1 MARFLNQG
9 RPSRTLWT
17 CLLLGMV
24 LLTGDP
30 VRATADY
37 TVVDE
42 FGQSQYRVNPQTIFR
57 EQPLPAGQVTFD
69 PQELLIVLINTRR
82 YFREQGEQDAVIQR
96 PGLLGG
102 LGVSVADVTRTL
114 DFMIEVLLHDLTQAQ
129 PVRLQNPDFI
139 RSHFRVWGWQAH
151 RPQMGTSPQL
161 RLTKYAVF
169 RHPGTRQPQ
178 GDHVHALYSINDEW
192 APAEFYKKYTKQDV
206 LAGAYAPGRPDA
218 AKVTPLA
225 YLTRTGLEEALLQGT
240 ILIQFPD
247 RSTSYFNVDR
257 NNGIAFVRG
266 VSPWEQQRYWYFR
279 EVNAIRG
286 YGSEIGN
293 KIAIRPGVTFAG
305 DVWNVGLGRVVL
317 LERAPGQWMLG
328 AIADTGGAFLPNLA
342 QLDYLAGIFPSRQ
355 EFFAYNRR
363 LPEYTPAYILIKK
376 DG

>member
-1 MARFLNQG
+1 MIPPRSSCLFRPAIGAFLLAG
-9 RPSRTLWT
+9 TLW
-17 CLLLGMV
+17 LGGYPAQAS
-24 LLTGDP
+24 GD
-30 VRATADY
+30 Y
-37 TVVDE
+37 LVVDE
-42 FGQSQYRVNPQTIFR
+42 FGKSQYRVNPQQIFQ
-57 EQPLPAGQVTFD
+57 EQPLPAGKVTFD

-82 YFREQGEQDAVIQR
+82 YFREQEQRDAVIQR
-96 PGLLGG
+96 PGLMGA
-102 LGVSVADVTRTL
+102 LGVEVADVTRTL

-129 PVRLQNPDFI
+129 PIRLHNPDFI
-139 RSHFRVWGWQAH
+139 RTHFRGWGWRAY
-151 RPQMGTSPQL
+151 RPEGGSASQL

-169 RHPGTRQPQ
+169 RHAGTRQPQ
-178 GDHVHALYSINDEW
+178 GDYVYALYSINDAETGS
-192 APAEFYKKYTKQDV
+192 EFYKKYTKQEV

-218 AKVTPLA
+218 GKVTPLA

-240 ILIQFPD
+240 ILVQFPD

-266 VSPWEQQRYWYFR
+266 VDPWAQKRYWYFR

-305 DVWNVGLGRVVL
+305 DVWNVGLGRIVL

-363 LPEYTPAYILIKK
+363 LPEYTQAYILIKK
-376 DG
+376 DE